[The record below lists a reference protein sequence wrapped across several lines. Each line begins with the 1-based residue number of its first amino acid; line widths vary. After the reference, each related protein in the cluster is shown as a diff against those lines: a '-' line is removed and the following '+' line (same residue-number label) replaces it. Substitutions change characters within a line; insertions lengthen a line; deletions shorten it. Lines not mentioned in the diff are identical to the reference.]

1 MLMKNK
7 QTMQVKKFLSIGAK
21 WSVQR
26 AQTRERGPPSAP
38 AEVINNSSLTN
49 FYLFRDKNRDF
60 QNRPQNCVIRTI
72 SKLIKLNL
80 SEI

>member
-38 AEVINNSSLTN
+38 AEVINNSSLTISRYEII
-49 FYLFRDKNRDF
+49 FIYFVIKIGIFKIVHKIALFAQYL
-60 QNRPQNCVIRTI
+60 
-72 SKLIKLNL
+72 S
-80 SEI
+80 